1 MKHRGPRVFVIL
13 AVTAALAGCAALM
26 EPTPTLYERLTIRQ
40 PMPGGLDLTLRGR
53 DTIAA
58 IVDDFVA
65 NAIANPT
72 IKARFN
78 FKESPRTQAIIAK
91 GLPPALAE
99 LQVVSTFKAHLA
111 DQICEA
117 AGGPCSYTGRDMK
130 TAHKGM
136 NITDAEWSATVEAFV
151 KALDKRKIPEKEKTE
166 LLGLLGPMKKDIVG
180 Q

>member
-1 MKHRGPRVFVIL
+1 MKGCRRMFLFMLVLMIVG
-13 AVTAALAGCAALM
+13 AGCAAMM
-26 EPTPTLYERLTIRQ
+26 EPAPTLYERLTIRQ
-40 PMPGGLDLTLRGR
+40 PMPGGFDLTFRGR

-65 NAIANPT
+65 NAVANPT

-78 FKESPRTQAIIAK
+78 FKESPRTKALIAK
-91 GLPPALAE
+91 GLPPPLAE
-99 LQVVSTFKAHLA
+99 LSVVSTFKAHLA

-130 TAHKGM
+130 TTHKGM
-136 NITDAEWSATVEAFV
+136 NVTETEWSATVDAFA
-151 KALDKRKIPEKEKTE
+151 KALDKRKVGDKEKQE
-166 LLGLLGPMKKDIVG
+166 LLGLLGTLKKDIVG

>member
-1 MKHRGPRVFVIL
+1 MKDRGWMLFAVFV
-13 AVTAALAGCAALM
+13 VTMVVAGCAAMM
-26 EPTPTLYERLTIRQ
+26 EPTPTLYERMTIRQ
-40 PMPGGLDLTLRGR
+40 PMPGGFDLTLWGR

-65 NAIANPT
+65 NAVANPT
-72 IKARFN
+72 IKARFD
-78 FKESPRTQAIIAK
+78 FKEWPQTKALIAK
-91 GLPPALAE
+91 GLPAPLAN

-130 TAHKGM
+130 TTHTGM
-136 NITDAEWSATVEAFV
+136 GVTDAEWNATVEALA
-151 KALDKRKIPEKEKTE
+151 KALDKRKVGDKEKQE
-166 LLGLLGPMKKDIVG
+166 LLGLLGPLKKDIVG

>member
-1 MKHRGPRVFVIL
+1 MKRHARIFSVMLVL
-13 AVTAALAGCAALM
+13 TMAVAGCAAMM
-26 EPTPTLYERLTIRQ
+26 EPAPTLYERLTIRQ
-40 PMPGGLDLTLRGR
+40 PMPGGFDLTFRGR
-53 DTIAA
+53 DAIAA

-65 NAIANPT
+65 NAVANPT

-78 FKESPRTQAIIAK
+78 FKESPRTKALIAK

-117 AGGPCSYTGRDMK
+117 AGGPCSYIGRDMK
-130 TAHKGM
+130 TTHKGM
-136 NITDAEWSATVEAFV
+136 NITDAEWNATVEALV
-151 KALDKRKIPEKEKTE
+151 KALDKRKVPDAEKKE
-166 LLGLLGPMKKDIVG
+166 LLGLLGPMKGEIVG

>member
-1 MKHRGPRVFVIL
+1 MKDRGRIVF
-13 AVTAALAGCAALM
+13 AVLVMTVVVAGCAALM

-65 NAIANPT
+65 NAVANPT

-78 FKESPRTQAIIAK
+78 FKESPRTKALIAK
-91 GLPPALAE
+91 SLPPPLAE
-99 LQVVSTFKAHLA
+99 LSVVSTFKAHLA

-136 NITDAEWSATVEAFV
+136 NITDAEWNATVEALV
-151 KALDKRKIPEKEKTE
+151 KALDKRKVPEKEKTE
-166 LLGLLGPMKKDIVG
+166 LLGLLGPLKKDIVG